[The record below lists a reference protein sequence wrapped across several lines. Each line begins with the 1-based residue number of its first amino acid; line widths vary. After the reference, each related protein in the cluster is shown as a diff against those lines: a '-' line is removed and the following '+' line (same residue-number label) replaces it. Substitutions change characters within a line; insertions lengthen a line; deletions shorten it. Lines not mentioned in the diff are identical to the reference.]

1 MQKRMKEHDRDIRL
15 ARTQN
20 SAVSEHVN
28 GTGHKPLRNAVKFI
42 DRDNHWY
49 TRKAKEAVHIRL
61 NPNNIKRENGAEIPE
76 TSKSILRFKT
86 DAVFHSD
93 FFK

>member
-28 GTGHKPLRNAVKFI
+28 GTGHKPLWNETKFI
-42 DRDNHWY
+42 DRDNHWC
-49 TRKAKEAVHIRL
+49 TRKAEEAVHIRL
-61 NPNNIKRENGAEIPE
+61 NLNNINMDNGAD
-76 TSKSILRFKT
+76 TSI
-86 DAVFHSD
+86 
-93 FFK
+93 